1 MNRQGRGKGRLA
13 PFFRGCLLCGAMAL
27 TLSACVPTM
36 LVGGGVAGT
45 VAATDRRTFGT
56 QTEDRTIGF
65 KGESLADA
73 IVGGQGHVS
82 VTSFNR
88 IALVTGEVPNEG
100 MRTRVASE
108 VGQIP
113 NVRNVVN
120 ELEIAPPSSFASRSD
135 DSMITAKVSASFVDT
150 QGLYANSLKT
160 VTERGV
166 VYLMGRVTQREGNL
180 AASVASGVPGV
191 RRVVKVF
198 EHISEEELAGMKAQE
213 APDETTERAD
223 SFADSEA
230 YR

>member
-1 MNRQGRGKGRLA
+1 MNRQDAAARLA
-13 PFFRGCLLCGAMAL
+13 CFFRVCVLCGAMAL

-65 KGESLADA
+65 KGEALADA

-88 IALVTGEVPNEG
+88 MALVTGEVPNAG
-100 MRTRVASE
+100 MKTRVASE
-108 VGQIP
+108 IAQIP
-113 NVRNVVN
+113 NVRNVIN
-120 ELEIAPPSSFASRSD
+120 MLEVAPPAGFASRSD
-135 DSMITAKVSASFVDT
+135 DSMITAKVAASFVDT

-166 VYLMGRVTQREGNL
+166 VYLMGRVTQREGDL

-191 RRVVKVF
+191 KRVVKVF

-213 APDETTERAD
+213 APSETESRTD

>member
-1 MNRQGRGKGRLA
+1 MNRQGMAAGLV
-13 PFFRGCLLCGAMAL
+13 PFVRVCFLCGAMAL

-45 VAATDRRTFGT
+45 QAATDRRTFGT
-56 QTEDRTIGF
+56 QTEDRMIGF

-73 IVGGQGHVS
+73 IVGEKGHVS

-88 IALVTGEVPNEG
+88 MALVTGEVPNEG
-100 MRTRVASE
+100 MKTRVAAE

-113 NVRNVVN
+113 NVRNVIN
-120 ELEIAPPSSFASRSD
+120 ELEVAPPSSFASRSD

-166 VYLMGRVTQREGNL
+166 VYLMGRVTQREGDL

-191 RRVVKVF
+191 QRVVKVF

-213 APDETTERAD
+213 APAETTNRAD
-223 SFADSEA
+223 DFADSEV

>member
-1 MNRQGRGKGRLA
+1 MNSQDAAARLA
-13 PFFRGCLLCGAMAL
+13 LFFRVCMLCGTVAM

-100 MRTRVASE
+100 MKTRVASE
-108 VGQIP
+108 IAQIP

-120 ELEIAPPSSFASRSD
+120 ALEIAPPASFGSRSD
-135 DSMITAKVSASFVDT
+135 DSMITAKVAASFVDT

-166 VYLMGRVTQREGNL
+166 VYLMGRVTQREGDL
-180 AASVASGVPGV
+180 AAGVASGVPGV
-191 RRVVKVF
+191 QRVVKVF
-198 EHISEEELAGMKAQE
+198 EYISEEELAGMKARE
-213 APDETTERAD
+213 AATDTTNQAD
-223 SFADSEA
+223 SFEDSEV